1 MNMSKTDKDAP
12 SAASRLRN
20 FDLSVD
26 EIRLVKTINEMTNS
40 VKKIEQMDPNSSR
53 AKFIRLE
60 IKKLEDQLEDLRD
73 NTLIR

>member
-1 MNMSKTDKDAP
+1 MSILKSDKEVQTV
-12 SAASRLRN
+12 SERLRN

-26 EIRLVKTINEMTNS
+26 EIRLVKTINEMTSS
-40 VKKIEQMDPNSSR
+40 VKKIEQMDPNSPR

-60 IKKLEDQLEDLRD
+60 IQKLEDQLDDLRD

>member
-1 MNMSKTDKDAP
+1 MNMSKSDKETQTV
-12 SAASRLRN
+12 SERLRN

-26 EIRLVKTINEMTNS
+26 EIRLVKTINEMTSS
-40 VKKIEQMDPNSSR
+40 VKKIEQMEPNSPR

>member
-1 MNMSKTDKDAP
+1 MNTSKPDDTAP
-12 SAASRLRN
+12 KGTEKLRN

-26 EIRLVKTINEMTNS
+26 EIRLMKSIDEMTES
-40 VKKIEQMDPNSSR
+40 VKNIERSDPDSSR

-60 IKKLEDQLEDLRD
+60 IQKLEDQLDDLRD

>member
-1 MNMSKTDKDAP
+1 MSKSDRETQTV
-12 SAASRLRN
+12 SERLRN

-26 EIRLVKTINEMTNS
+26 EIRLVKTINEMTSS
-40 VKKIEQMDPNSSR
+40 VKKIEQKDANSPR

-60 IKKLEDQLEDLRD
+60 IKKLEDELDDLRD

>member
-1 MNMSKTDKDAP
+1 MNMSKSDKEAQ
-12 SAASRLRN
+12 AASNKLRN

-26 EIRLVKTINEMTNS
+26 EIRLVKTINEMTSS

-53 AKFIRLE
+53 AKFIRQE
-60 IKKLEDQLEDLRD
+60 IKKLEDQLDDLRD

>member
-1 MNMSKTDKDAP
+1 MNMSKTDKDTPAP
-12 SAASRLRN
+12 TNRLRN

-26 EIRLVKTINEMTNS
+26 EIRLVKTITEMTNS
-40 VKKIEQMDPNSSR
+40 VKKIEQMDPNSPR

-60 IKKLEDQLEDLRD
+60 IQKLEDQLEDLRD